1 MYIKRSDGQQFLKSQ
16 QNEQLH
22 VPPTIVEHKIKQI
35 TTSVHNYIYMDFL
48 LSFNNMYLIINS
60 ILSLFPFYL
69 GQNVVK

>member
-35 TTSVHNYIYMDFL
+35 TTSVHNYIYG
-48 LSFNNMYLIINS
+48 LSP
-60 ILSLFPFYL
+60 LF
-69 GQNVVK
+69 